1 MYEKGIKMISKFLTM
16 TWTYKGQLITELSDM
31 PNNVFGFI
39 YKITNGKTGQ
49 YYIGKKQVL
58 SIRKRNFGKREIAA
72 LEDKRMKKY
81 EMVEKESDW
90 KEYRSSNPTVK
101 LWFHENE
108 EALKQNRRDAIN
120 NQLKLEILRFCSNK
134 KSLTYYELQEQFAH
148 DVLGDELALNDNLLG
163 KFFRKDLE

>member
-1 MYEKGIKMISKFLTM
+1 MISKFLTM

-31 PNNVFGFI
+31 PETVFGFI
-39 YKITNGKTGQ
+39 YKITNGKTGE

-58 SIRKRNFGKREIAA
+58 SVRKRNFGKREIAA

-81 EMVEKESDW
+81 EYVTKESDW
-90 KEYRSSNPTVK
+90 KEYRSSNKVVK
-101 LWFHENE
+101 GWFDENE
-108 EALKQNRRDAIN
+108 TALNEGRNDDIN
-120 NQLKLEILRFCSNK
+120 DRLELRILRFCSNK

-148 DVLGDELALNDNLLG
+148 DVLADESSLNDNLLG

>member
-1 MYEKGIKMISKFLTM
+1 M

-31 PNNVFGFI
+31 PENVFGFI
-39 YKITNGKTGQ
+39 YKITNGKTDE

-58 SIRKRNFGKREIAA
+58 SVRKRNFGKREIAA

-81 EMVEKESDW
+81 EYVTKESDW
-90 KEYRSSNPTVK
+90 KEYRSSNKVVK
-101 LWFHENE
+101 GWFDENE
-108 EALKQNRRDAIN
+108 TALNEGRNDDIN
-120 NQLKLEILRFCSNK
+120 DRLELRILRFCSNK

-148 DVLGDELALNDNLLG
+148 DVLADEDSLNDNLLG